1 MSDEKKPWFKFFP
14 ADWRADQ
21 ALRLCSPASRGLWME
36 CMCLMHEAK
45 PYGHL
50 LVNGKSL
57 TDAQLA
63 IQTGIPHDQIT
74 SLIGELET
82 AGVFSRNSDGVIFS
96 RKMTRSA
103 KRAAINKKNGKSGG
117 NPHLVNRPD
126 NQADK
131 PPVSLEARGQKL
143 DIPKKEVIGSLT
155 RTLKNKK
162 PLTPSQ
168 KKAAWQSKIC
178 VWAQHR
184 MTTDEYT
191 KFLEAWAKGE
201 AWANL
206 KAEEFD
212 KQIRAAT
219 G

>member
-1 MSDEKKPWFKFFP
+1 
-14 ADWRADQ
+14 
-21 ALRLCSPASRGLWME
+21 
-36 CMCLMHEAK
+36 MCLMHEAK

-131 PPVSLEARGQKL
+131 PPVHPEARSQKL
-143 DIPKKEVIGSLT
+143 DITKDSKSVVSASAQ
-155 RTLKNKK
+155 TLKHQK
-162 PLTPSQ
+162 PKT
-168 KKAAWQSKIC
+168 KEEIKAIWQSNIC
-178 VWAQHR
+178 REAQAT
-184 MTTDEYT
+184 MTTDNYAL
-191 KFLEAWAKGE
+191 FLEAWANNDPGAKRIAE
-201 AWANL
+201 QL
-206 KAEEFD
+206 DQRIKAR
-212 KQIRAAT
+212 KAQGQQVT
-219 G
+219 Q